1 MHEIMK
7 EEIQMGNLEMGES
20 KKRLLLWTKYLAI

>member
-1 MHEIMK
+1 MNNER
-7 EEIQMGNLEMGES
+7 GDPNWNLEMGES

>member
-7 EEIQMGNLEMGES
+7 RGNPNWNLEMGES